1 MLWRRPALCAESC
14 CVYGTADY
22 EVPWS
27 SSIPLST
34 SHGLRMFCATST
46 ADTANQ
52 NSATAA
58 SRALPW
64 HRSPLSLLPCSCTW
78 RHLRGVNTHGMRT
91 WRDGRG
97 TSGQKRKSNEDFN
110 LHWSK
115 KRWCCVHAGGLSQ
128 VSPLPCLSGWGGLGA
143 FPGNQGERT
152 GHGGLIYF
160 LLIFIGLLT
169 QELITKTNESPC

>member
-1 MLWRRPALCAESC
+1 MKFPDLPPSLSAQVMAWGCFVPHPQLIQLIRTVPLLPAERCPGTGGRP
-14 CVYGTADY
+14 
-22 EVPWS
+22 VP
-27 SSIPLST
+27 PL
-34 SHGLRMFCATST
+34 
-46 ADTANQ
+46 
-52 NSATAA
+52 
-58 SRALPW
+58 
-64 HRSPLSLLPCSCTW
+64 RSPLSLLPCTW

-115 KRWCCVHAGGLSQ
+115 KRWCCAHAGGLSQ

-143 FPGNQGERT
+143 FLGIQGERT

-160 LLIFIGLLT
+160 LLIFIGLLA
-169 QELITKTNESPC
+169 QELITKTNESLC